1 MGQPTGPSNRPYLP
15 PRRTRLRAIF
25 NPLVV
30 IWVVLIVVF
39 LAIWHFLNDGSNSAT
54 GPHASSGTDS
64 PLLTL
69 MPVAF
74 FVVFLGY
81 FLFMRRRATRFNAE
95 NIEALKLFAAADYA
109 GAAARFAELTRKYRS
124 PANLPAVAEYN
135 EALAIMR
142 GGALEEALARLT
154 ALDRRITRSVLGL
167 RPLVASQLAVIH
179 ALRGEPALSDQWI
192 VETTARLTL
201 SGNPRV
207 IEGTLALARLIND
220 IRRDERA
227 AAVRALDANW
237 ATLESTMV
245 ATELRPFRA
254 LRAFAVAGGG
264 IPAQNPE
271 APGACTGFAD
281 ARPGELDWLG
291 VAWPEMQ
298 EFLGASA
305 TRR

>member
-1 MGQPTGPSNRPYLP
+1 MAEPSGPYLP
-15 PRRTRLRAIF
+15 PRRSKLRAIF

-30 IWVVLIVVF
+30 IWMALIVAF
-39 LAIWHFLNDGSNSAT
+39 LTIWRFLNDGSESV
-54 GPHASSGTDS
+54 GSGAGAPPGQDS
-64 PLLTL
+64 PTFVLL
-69 MPVAF
+69 PVAF
-74 FVVFLGY
+74 FVIVLGY
-81 FLFMRRRATRFNAE
+81 FLFLRRRATRFNTE
-95 NIEALKLFAAADYA
+95 NLEALKLFAAADYA
-109 GAAARFAELTRKYRS
+109 GAAARFAALTRKYRS
-124 PANLPAVAEYN
+124 PANLPAIAEYN
-135 EALAIMR
+135 QALAIAR
-142 GGALEEALARLT
+142 GGALDEALARLT
-154 ALDRRITRSVLGL
+154 ALDRRATRTLLGL
-167 RPLVASQLAVIH
+167 RPLIASQLAVIH

-220 IRRDERA
+220 IRRDERE

-245 ATELRPFRA
+245 ATELRPLRA

-271 APGACTGFAD
+271 ALGACTGVAD
-281 ARPGELDWLG
+281 ARPGELAWLG

-298 EFLGASA
+298 EFLGAS
-305 TRR
+305 RRD